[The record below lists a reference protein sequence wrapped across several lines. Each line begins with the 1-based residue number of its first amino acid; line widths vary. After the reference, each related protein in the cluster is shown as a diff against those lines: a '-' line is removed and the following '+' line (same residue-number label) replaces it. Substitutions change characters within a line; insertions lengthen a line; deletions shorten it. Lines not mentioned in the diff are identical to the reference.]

1 MKLSCKHLKLEK
13 TNVFVVVVL
22 SLSVSIFV
30 CKQIR
35 FLADHMHKT
44 NHTLGAI
51 LEMVISYKYRI
62 TIF

>member
-13 TNVFVVVVL
+13 TNVFVVLVL
-22 SLSVSIFV
+22 TLSIFV

-44 NHTLGAI
+44 KHTLGAI